1 MAFTTTNIRR
11 ALNTLGVYGRAS
23 LRYISA
29 DRICVMLNDDYFGIW
44 DCEKNTFVD

>member
-1 MAFTTTNIRR
+1 MATTTTNIRR

-23 LRYISA
+23 LEYITA
-29 DRICVMLNDDYFGIW
+29 DRVCVRLNGEYFGIW